1 MLPMDVGDLR
11 AEYTLGILTEAGVD
25 PDPIRQFEAWLAQAV
40 DAGMPEPHAMTLATA
55 TPDGAVSARIVL
67 LRGLDRRGFVL
78 YTNYDSHKGRDLAAN
93 PRAALVF
100 HWVPMERQ
108 VRVEGAVERVSQEE
122 SAAYFRTRPRGSR
135 LGAWASPQSEVIE
148 SRDVLDR
155 AWARVDAEHPGED
168 VPLPPFWGGF
178 RVVPAEIEFWQGRRD
193 RLHDRLRYRR
203 AGGGWVMER
212 LAP

>member
-1 MLPMDVGDLR
+1 MDIGDLR
-11 AEYTLGILTEAGVD
+11 AEYTLGTLTEAGVD
-25 PDPIRQFEAWLAQAV
+25 PDPIRQFEAWLAQAIA
-40 DAGMPEPHAMTLATA
+40 AGMPEPHSMTLATS

-67 LRGLDRRGFVL
+67 LRGIDQRGFVH

-108 VRVEGAVERVSQEE
+108 VRVEGTVERVSTEE
-122 SAAYFRTRPRGSR
+122 SEAYFRTRPLGSR
-135 LGAWASPQSEVIE
+135 LGAWASPQSEVID
-148 SRDVLDR
+148 SREVLDR
-155 AWARVDAEHPGED
+155 EWARVDAAYPGEEI
-168 VPLPPFWGGF
+168 PLPPFWGGY
-178 RVVPAEIEFWQGRRD
+178 RVVPAELEFWQGRRN

-203 AGGGWVMER
+203 GPTGWVLER

>member
-1 MLPMDVGDLR
+1 MDVGGLR
-11 AEYTLGILTEAGVD
+11 FEYTVGTLAEDRVD
-25 PDPIRQFEAWLAQAV
+25 PDPIRQFEAWLAEAV
-40 DAGMPEPHAMTLATA
+40 AAGMPEPSAMTLATA

-67 LRGLDRRGFVL
+67 LRGLDRRGFTL
-78 YTNYDSHKGRDLAAN
+78 YTNYDSRKGRDLAAN

-100 HWVPMERQ
+100 HWVPMQRQ
-108 VRVEGAVERVSQEE
+108 VRVEGAVERVSPEE

-135 LGAWASPQSEVIE
+135 IGAWASPQSEVIP
-148 SRDVLDR
+148 SREDLER
-155 AWARVDAEHPGED
+155 EWARVDADHPGDD

-178 RVVPAEIEFWQGRRD
+178 RVVPEVVEFWQGRPS

-203 AGGGWVMER
+203 SGDVWVLER